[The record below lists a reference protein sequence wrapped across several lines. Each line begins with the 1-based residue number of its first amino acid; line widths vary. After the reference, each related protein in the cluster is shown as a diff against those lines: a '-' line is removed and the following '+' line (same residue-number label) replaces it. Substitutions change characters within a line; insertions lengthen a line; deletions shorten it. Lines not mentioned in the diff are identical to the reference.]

1 MKARLLF
8 FFSCLCLSFAHAQTA
23 APADTLDI
31 ARLTEFAYISDN
43 TSIYVDSG
51 KHLSAADVLDKP
63 FMPLMKFKYRRQIPA
78 RMIAYTFF
86 LKIPFYN
93 STDSAREFFLLP
105 GTFFQHTSLYKT
117 GTRLEPVTDKHEP
130 DGFSKFT
137 LGPGERTTLIVKLD
151 PVKYESV
158 LFNVLLVDGPFL
170 DSFKSINQGNRM
182 DMKTF
187 GYVLSGVLLMMILF
201 MGANYILSRK
211 KEFLFN
217 ALYSTCMFALI
228 YLSSVLLRTYSPF
241 TNFFMSYFDF
251 FLLLTGTIFYI
262 SFTRHFLNTPTRYQ
276 SLDRILKYFNGF
288 LMLMLVLYSGLHF
301 FTPYFWLQYLLENIV
316 KFMSLG
322 LGVFFI
328 VMAIRQHDRLLNYLA
343 VGNAA
348 LVLFS
353 GISLGIIW
361 GDIRYGSIYK
371 SSLFYYYIGIVLEL
385 VFFLLGLTYK
395 NRQELIER
403 TKEQEALKLYAEK
416 KEFEAQLS
424 IMKAQQEERNR
435 ISADMHDDLGAGVTT
450 IRLYSELARQKLGD
464 QLIPEIDKISSA
476 SDELLTKM
484 NAIIWSMTSSNDSL
498 GNTIAYIRSYALE
511 FLEDTGIDC
520 RINLPDKLPEIEVP
534 GVIRR
539 NVFLVMKE
547 ALHNV
552 LKHAKATEVKIT
564 LERQGDGLTLYIHD
578 NGIGINPDKLRQFGN
593 GLKNM
598 RKRMQDIHAEFSIEN
613 RNGTLITLHRLV
625 RQFADPGIK
634 PKKA

>member
-1 MKARLLF
+1 MKARLLIF
-8 FFSCLCLSFAHAQTA
+8 FTCLCLSFARAQTA
-23 APADTLDI
+23 LPGDTIDI

-43 TSIYVDSG
+43 TYIYVDSG
-51 KHLSAADVLDKP
+51 KHLEAVDVLDKP

-78 RMIAYTFF
+78 SMISYTFF
-86 LKIPFYN
+86 LKIPLYN
-93 STDSAREFFLLP
+93 STDSARDFFFLP
-105 GTFFQHTSLYKT
+105 GTFFKNTSLYKT
-117 GTRLEPVTDKHEP
+117 GTRVTPVINDHEA

-137 LGPGERTTLIVKLD
+137 LGPGERTALIVKLD
-151 PVKYESV
+151 PIKYESV

-187 GYVLSGVLLMMILF
+187 GFVLSGLLLMMILF

-211 KEFLFN
+211 KEFLYN
-217 ALYSTCMFALI
+217 ALYSTCMFGLI

-262 SFTRHFLNTPTRYQ
+262 SFTRSFLDTPTRYH

-288 LMLMLVLYSGLHF
+288 LLLMLALYSGLHF

-328 VMAIRQHDRLLNYLA
+328 VMAIRQHDRLLTYLA
-343 VGNAA
+343 VGNGA

-353 GISLGIIW
+353 GISLAIIW
-361 GDIRYGSIYK
+361 LDIRYGSIYK
-371 SSLFYYYIGIVLEL
+371 ASLFYYYIGIVLEL

-416 KEFEAQLS
+416 KEFEAQLG

-464 QLIPEIDKISSA
+464 RLIPEIDKISSA

-498 GNTIAYIRSYALE
+498 GNMIAYIRSYALE
-511 FLEDTGIDC
+511 YFEDTGIAC
-520 RINLPDKLPEIEVP
+520 RISLPDKLPEIEVP

-539 NVFLVMKE
+539 NVFLVVKE

-552 LKHAKATEVKIT
+552 LKHARATEVSMT
-564 LERQGDGLTLYIHD
+564 LERHGDGLTLYIHD

-598 RKRMQDIHAEFSIEN
+598 RKRMQDIHVEFTIEN

-625 RQFADPGIK
+625 QQFADPGTE
-634 PKKA
+634 PKKT